1 MNIFLIMLMSL
12 FMAGYYMFFAPN
24 TRVREQE
31 TERAIVVSDLR
42 SVAECTI
49 AVHNATIAG
58 GVFDD
63 VCVAQNDIKTS
74 NFCLDSRG
82 SMAQC
87 DGDGSKR
94 AVANF
99 IVTTTAP
106 LDISD
111 YNNMMEILE
120 QSFAT
125 SGSFGLF
132 QDGFIMAGGTT
143 SKRTVPDAV
152 QKQLNLENGQLVYM
166 THYENPGAGKVFT
179 VTGGENIVCPAGT
192 NKTYR
197 FGRWQC
203 IGYNFKTTCGG
214 DMMWDNTLS
223 ECVPDESRKPLCTG
237 NQTAVMVENLWEC
250 VDPFAE
256 RQCPTGML
264 ARLNYE
270 TLEWE
275 CVEDP
280 TNVKPKSKC
289 TIPNIRVVRGRD
301 GATLRLA
308 STSCTDCEKMLI
320 NETTCDAVCVPDP
333 TKITSPSCYPGRVSE
348 CSGPSRA
355 LYFGFPNAAYV
366 ANVTDVA
373 NLEVPFDGLHSQ
385 NRKFNC
391 FECPTGIIDGSRSVA
406 PYVAVCTNR
415 SYAKT
420 SSDSEFDASALD
432 PDSYWEYGPES
443 EIMPETIEKT
453 DEKPIE
459 KSESESD
466 LGANDLF
473 SR

>member
-1 MNIFLIMLMSL
+1 
-12 FMAGYYMFFAPN
+12 MFFAPN
-24 TRVREQE
+24 TRVSEQE

-63 VCVAQNDIKTS
+63 VCVAQNDIKTE

-82 SMAQC
+82 AVTQC
-87 DGDGSKR
+87 GGDGSKKSS
-94 AVANF
+94 ASF

-111 YNNMMEILE
+111 YNNIMEILE

-125 SGSFGLF
+125 SGSFGLY
-132 QDGFIMAGGTT
+132 QDGFIIAGGTT
-143 SKRTVPDAV
+143 SKRAVPNSI

-166 THYENPGAGKVFT
+166 THYESPERAKIFT
-179 VTGGENIVCPAGT
+179 MPDSESISCPAGT
-192 NKTYR
+192 TKTYR

-203 IGYNFKTTCGG
+203 VGYNFKETCGG
-214 DMMWDNTLS
+214 DMVWDYTLM
-223 ECVPDESRKPLCTG
+223 ECVPDESRKPLCAG
-237 NQTAVMVENLWEC
+237 KQTAVMVDNVWDC
-250 VDPFAE
+250 VDPFVE
-256 RQCPTGML
+256 RQCPVGML

-280 TNVKPKSKC
+280 NMITTASKC
-289 TIPNIRVVRGRD
+289 TTPNVRVVRGRD

-320 NETTCDAVCVPDP
+320 NESTCDAVCVPDP
-333 TKITSPSCYPGRVSE
+333 TKINSPACYPGRISE

-355 LYFGFPNAAYV
+355 LYFGFPNAAYI
-366 ANVTDVA
+366 ANVPDVA
-373 NLEVPFDGLHSQ
+373 DFNVPFDSSHSQ

-391 FECPTGIIDGSRSVA
+391 MDCVTGIIDSSRSRS
-406 PYVAVCTNR
+406 PYVAVCTGR
-415 SYAKT
+415 AYAK
-420 SSDSEFDASALD
+420 SSGDPELDMEQIEFNRDITFD
-432 PDSYWEYGPES
+432 QETDTES
-443 EIMPETIEKT
+443 E
-453 DEKPIE
+453 E
-459 KSESESD
+459 KSESDTKTESD
-466 LGANDLF
+466 LNNNELL